1 MTFPHLNV
9 LFQVVIVLASLTTG
23 RPTSSSSYQWRHLGP
38 RSFNGHQSS
47 IRGQLTSLPARP
59 SSGSASLL
67 RTESEKTFKLVTELA
82 LLGAKHVV
90 TAVAQMANI
99 DPEKKAKF
107 ESTGLAVV
115 TPEETKRLN
124 SLLRELGEL
133 GADASTS
140 LAKHAEGLAR
150 TAGLSRKKAEQV
162 AKFTK
167 LVPLISGLADLGGE
181 ISSSKK
187 SSSTGSGL
195 EILESIGLDL
205 ETGLAFLKENN
216 LDISDGLKLLGGL
229 SGDDG
234 GASLKSLN
242 SLSQLLGI
250 GSLSLGA
257 SGGASALKSVETP
270 ELRAQLEETNE
281 LLVELAEL
289 GTTYVIA
296 AVSELP
302 GLSEEKQRRYKA
314 VGVVGI
320 TEKARLNSLLVEL
333 GELGAKASIA
343 ATEAG
348 ANVPGLA
355 RLSKL
360 VPILTGLAELASVS
374 DSEDAE
380 SNLAATRAVFS
391 SPSLNRA
398 ANPFG
403 GQAFSGFVH
412 PATNSKVVT
421 PELRAQS
428 TKTIKLVTE
437 LAEVGAKYV
446 VSAVVDLPN
455 VDPGKKALFEEMGL
469 VGITDEEKATL
480 NSLLLEL
487 GKLGSEASITV
498 AEAAASVARTAGLS
512 RKKSAQIAKFAKLV
526 PILKGLT
533 DLAGDTATGSDTFD
547 TDAAGDDAFQLLDT
561 IGLDLGTGLD
571 FLKKNNLDI
580 SDGLAL
586 LDAAIGDTSSF
597 SLKGLGSASQLLGVG
612 SLSLGAT
619 GGASA
624 IKNLESP
631 ELRAKLEK
639 TNNLLTELAELGAV
653 YVVSALAE
661 LPTISPEKRR
671 RYKKVGTVGKKEE
684 ARLNSV
690 LVELG
695 ELGSDVSVRLTE
707 VGAEVP
713 GLAKLAKLVL
723 ILTTLA
729 ELSFVSDSGDAQ
741 ANRDATENVFST
753 SSISSARLSSGGYYG
768 GSPSHCKGHPCIF
781 HPRGGFSAVP
791 RGFPFKLRRF
801 VRLL

>member
-1 MTFPHLNV
+1 MLRYLVV
-9 LFQVVIVLASLTTG
+9 LVLAFLNAG
-23 RPTSSSSYQWRHLGP
+23 RPTSSYQWRNLGS
-38 RSFNGHQSS
+38 RSFNGQQSS
-47 IRGQLTSLPARP
+47 IRGQLNSIP
-59 SSGSASLL
+59 SSGSASFL

-82 LLGAKHVV
+82 ELGAKHVV

-107 ESTGLAVV
+107 ESTGLTGV
-115 TPEETKRLN
+115 TPEDTKRLN

-140 LAKHAEGLAR
+140 LAKYAESLAR
-150 TAGLSRKKAEQV
+150 TAGLSRKKAKQI

-181 ISSSKK
+181 TSSSDK
-187 SSSTGSGL
+187 STSTGSGL

-205 ETGLAFLKENN
+205 ETGLAFLEENN
-216 LDISDGLKLLGGL
+216 LDISDGLRLLGGL

-257 SGGASALKSVETP
+257 TGGASAIKSVETP
-270 ELRAQLEETNE
+270 ELRAQLDETNK

-289 GTTYVIA
+289 GATYVIA
-296 AVSELP
+296 AVAELP
-302 GLSEEKQRRYKA
+302 GLSKEKQRRYKA
-314 VGVVGI
+314 VGVVGPR
-320 TEKARLNSLLVEL
+320 EKARLNSLLVEL

-355 RLSKL
+355 KLTKL

-374 DSEDAE
+374 DGEDAE
-380 SNLAATRAVFS
+380 ANLAATRAVFS

-398 ANPFG
+398 ANQFG
-403 GQAFSGFVH
+403 GQSFSGFVH
-412 PATNSKVVT
+412 PAANSKVVT
-421 PELRAQS
+421 PELRAQT
-428 TKTIKLVTE
+428 TKTIKLVTQ
-437 LAEVGAKYV
+437 LAEVGTKYV
-446 VSAVVDLPN
+446 VSAVADLPN
-455 VDPGKKALFEEMGL
+455 VDPGKRALFEEMGL

-487 GKLGSEASITV
+487 GELGSEASITV

-512 RKKSAQIAKFAKLV
+512 RKKSVQIAKFAKLV

-533 DLAGDTATGSDTFD
+533 DLAGDTAADSDTSD
-547 TDAAGDDAFQLLDT
+547 PAADGDDASQLLDT
-561 IGLDLGTGLD
+561 IGLDLETGLD

-586 LDAAIGDTSSF
+586 LDAAIGGDSSF
-597 SLKGLGSASQLLGVG
+597 SLKGLGSAAQLLGVG

-653 YVVSALAE
+653 YVVSALSE
-661 LPTISPEKRR
+661 LPTVSLEKRR
-671 RYKKVGTVGKKEE
+671 RYKKVGPVGKKEE

-695 ELGSDVSVRLTE
+695 ELGSEVSVSLTK

-713 GLAKLAKLVL
+713 GLAKLAKLVP

-729 ELSFVSDSGDAQ
+729 ELAFVSDSDDAQ
-741 ANRDATENVFST
+741 ANLDATKNVFS
-753 SSISSARLSSGGYYG
+753 SSSRSSARLTSGGYYQ
-768 GSPSHCKGHPCIF
+768 GSNSHCIGHPCII
-781 HPRGGFSAVP
+781 HPRGEFSAVP
-791 RGFPFKLRRF
+791 LGFPKLRRF
-801 VRLL
+801 VQF